1 VNKIILKFN
10 IKISI
15 CLYELTL
22 ELYTNKTFLIINRI
36 SIFLSL
42 DISKERHLKYKRML
56 IINT

>member
-1 VNKIILKFN
+1 MSSFLSDLNIISITTPVNKIILRFN

-15 CLYELTL
+15 CLNEYTL

-42 DISKERHLKYKRML
+42 D
-56 IINT
+56 